1 MRLIGGSRES
11 EREMIGDQYRRE
23 DWMVSGKSEQGREPS
38 RTAGVHT
45 YVYTFDELGW

>member
-1 MRLIGGSRES
+1 MRLRGGSREP

-23 DWMVSGKSEQGREPS
+23 DWMVSGKSEQDREPS